1 MFFWNFE
8 LPTLIIRIHLK
19 HSFVFHL
26 NSKGERELKDDHK
39 HSCHWQGSWRSKRW
53 LDQAYGALDNLYQGF
68 HSPLNLYSEF
78 CVYKYFLEEEVC
90 GRYQKFMV
98 PQIMHE
104 WCSQVEGSWVQWVA
118 IPFSRGSSQPR
129 DQIWVSCIA
138 DRPFTIW
145 APGKPQV
152 SVLISL
158 QCLVSLAS
166 EAIWPRAFLLWGSWL
181 LSECLLLLGL
191 FRFPVY
197 TWASF
202 SSLYVSRNLLILSRL
217 YNWLALIDWY

>member
-104 WCSQVEGSWVQWVA
+104 WCSQVEGSWDWWRVWLTGHY
-118 IPFSRGSSQPR
+118 IPHWEEKSQFSIKQLLPGVTLTSYYQAFKFFKGSK
-129 DQIWVSCIA
+129 C
-138 DRPFTIW
+138 
-145 APGKPQV
+145 
-152 SVLISL
+152 
-158 QCLVSLAS
+158 C
-166 EAIWPRAFLLWGSWL
+166 
-181 LSECLLLLGL
+181 GL
-191 FRFPVY
+191 
-197 TWASF
+197 
-202 SSLYVSRNLLILSRL
+202 
-217 YNWLALIDWY
+217 